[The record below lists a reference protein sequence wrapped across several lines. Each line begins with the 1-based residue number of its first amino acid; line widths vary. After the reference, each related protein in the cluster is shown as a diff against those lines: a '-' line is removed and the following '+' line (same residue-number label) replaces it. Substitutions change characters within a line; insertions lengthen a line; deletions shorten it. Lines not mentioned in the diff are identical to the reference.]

1 IFNEASLVVCD
12 GEGVRQALR
21 RQGHTVFKVPGIELI
36 ESLCIIGAE
45 RGWRVFLYGGEPRVA
60 ELASEVLA
68 ERYPRLVVVGALD
81 GFH

>member
-1 IFNEASLVVCD
+1 M
-12 GEGVRQALR
+12 
-21 RQGHTVFKVPGIELI
+21 

-81 GFH
+81 GFHGTDDLDARLNHIKSMGIDLLLIGMGVPRQEEV